1 MFDVV
6 FVGLSEVAIV
16 LGLEVDLDTMG
27 IGDLERGDVVGVG
40 NEVCTIGLSVDGRD
54 VFAIEMVVDPR
65 KNFEDVTLEVGIE
78 GNFVGGVEVIGT

>member
-27 IGDLERGDVVGVG
+27 AEVLERVEDVDVG
-40 NEVCTIGLSVDGRD
+40 NEVCTVCTGRAALD
-54 VFAIEMVVDPR
+54 QVPVLKDQKLNHPW
-65 KNFEDVTLEVGIE
+65 G
-78 GNFVGGVEVIGT
+78 